1 VTVFFDDG
9 SSYAANLYSDGG
21 LAGALAVVGLNVAA
35 APTIEVL
42 NLTPPVAVSNATQTV
57 RVTGPAN
64 GTAQLL
70 IVEGAL
76 FEQPGGGVDIQPF
89 EANSAIAK
97 QEILAIA
104 LNGSGVADVPI
115 TLTRSDPDGGLN
127 HLVAIVAGTSV
138 QTSASLVIEYDPD
151 LPSSSSCAL
160 VRINAGGPAFTG
172 SDGRQWLADQEFV
185 GGSTTTN
192 AVSIDNTVDDTL
204 YQSERSGAFIYEI
217 ALPNGTFDVNLMFA
231 EIYYGVETAGGV
243 GTRVFD
249 VTLEGIPALTNFDIL
264 AETAPATALIKTT
277 SNVVV
282 NDGLLSLTVNASAD
296 SPKLSAI
303 EIVPANGVAQS
314 FLSPDTEALAFASQ
328 IVGTTSSP
336 QSLLLQ
342 NLGDALDITDLQVTG
357 TGAASFSHDGS
368 LPINLAS
375 CDEVSI
381 GVTFTP
387 VGEGLL
393 VATLEV
399 THTGVGSPI
408 LIALTGTG
416 LADDELP
423 ILYRVNTGG
432 PALASADGSTPDWS
446 VDTAGSPSSYRTA
459 GGASLYDTSSGSAYQ
474 GPIDMSSPSLSTGAP
489 ATLFETERF
498 DLEAAPEMTWSFPVA
513 SPILVEVRVYLAEIY
528 NGITQG
534 GQRVFDVSVE
544 GSTPASF
551 TALDPYDLGGG
562 PSAASMVFTSI
573 LVTDGVL
580 DLEFLHGVQN
590 PGIKGIEVIDLTQT
604 VSAVDDPSGVPA
616 RTELLGAYPNPFN
629 PSTRIAFRLA
639 ASNRVELGIYDLQG
653 RLVRELIAEEM
664 AAGDHDV
671 IWDGRNQAGHTTS
684 SGVYLYRLRA
694 GKTSETKKIML
705 VK

>member
-1 VTVFFDDG
+1 MALGLIATSTGSGTPFNATWDMIEAKVTGSDATAALTVTAGGGINASTYSNNSFQLTNNSPSGQKITRAEIDLRTSLFPDMVFDPDGTAGDLTAKPFTVNTNPGVGTITHGYSEPEGIGGFAVLEIDFAGGNFDSGETLGFSIDVDPTSITGVSAPGPGDSGSVSGLEMVGTTVTVFFDDG

-231 EIYYGVETAGGV
+231 EIY
-243 GTRVFD
+243 
-249 VTLEGIPALTNFDIL
+249 
-264 AETAPATALIKTT
+264 
-277 SNVVV
+277 
-282 NDGLLSLTVNASAD
+282 
-296 SPKLSAI
+296 
-303 EIVPANGVAQS
+303 
-314 FLSPDTEALAFASQ
+314 
-328 IVGTTSSP
+328 
-336 QSLLLQ
+336 
-342 NLGDALDITDLQVTG
+342 
-357 TGAASFSHDGS
+357 
-368 LPINLAS
+368 
-375 CDEVSI
+375 
-381 GVTFTP
+381 
-387 VGEGLL
+387 
-393 VATLEV
+393 
-399 THTGVGSPI
+399 
-408 LIALTGTG
+408 
-416 LADDELP
+416 
-423 ILYRVNTGG
+423 
-432 PALASADGSTPDWS
+432 
-446 VDTAGSPSSYRTA
+446 
-459 GGASLYDTSSGSAYQ
+459 
-474 GPIDMSSPSLSTGAP
+474 
-489 ATLFETERF
+489 
-498 DLEAAPEMTWSFPVA
+498 
-513 SPILVEVRVYLAEIY
+513 
-528 NGITQG
+528 
-534 GQRVFDVSVE
+534 
-544 GSTPASF
+544 
-551 TALDPYDLGGG
+551 
-562 PSAASMVFTSI
+562 
-573 LVTDGVL
+573 
-580 DLEFLHGVQN
+580 
-590 PGIKGIEVIDLTQT
+590 
-604 VSAVDDPSGVPA
+604 
-616 RTELLGAYPNPFN
+616 
-629 PSTRIAFRLA
+629 
-639 ASNRVELGIYDLQG
+639 
-653 RLVRELIAEEM
+653 
-664 AAGDHDV
+664 
-671 IWDGRNQAGHTTS
+671 
-684 SGVYLYRLRA
+684 
-694 GKTSETKKIML
+694 
-705 VK
+705 